1 MDFGL
6 AAFGSALGEPLP
18 VEAVLADYTEDIER
32 VLGYGYRTVHRC
44 RSGTGVTDLALS
56 ASRSALDEAGVDPLD
71 LDLIVFGLTDIAEYL
86 YWDPAASLQHRLGAG
101 RAEAVLITQAC
112 TAGLAGLDLIAGKF
126 ATHPGYRTALL
137 VGGSR
142 VCEPYWNR
150 MATQSMVF
158 SDGAVAAVARRGHPT
173 VRWRASEALTDGRYA
188 DFYLLDVGGTARPF
202 GPLVAGEGQPKAR
215 DAWDI
220 MEFFDYDE
228 ERFTGFVDQINKR
241 GRLVIERACERIG
254 VTLKDVRRVIS
265 LHDNRHSLEALAS
278 ELDMPVTAT
287 NLELG
292 LDTGHLGAADQL
304 YSLADEVRR
313 GELAPGELVALVGLG
328 RGMHWA
334 CALVQM

>member
-1 MDFGL
+1 M
-6 AAFGSALGEPLP
+6 AFGSELGEPVP
-18 VEAVLADYTEDIER
+18 VDSVLDQYTEDIER
-32 VLGYGYRTVHRC
+32 VRGYGYRVVHRC
-44 RSGTGVTDLALS
+44 PPGVGVTDLALG
-56 ASRSALDEAGVDPLD
+56 AARRALDAADVDPLE
-71 LDLIVFGLTDIAEYL
+71 LDLIVLALTDLAEYL
-86 YWDPAASLQHRLGAG
+86 YWDPAASLQHRLGAH

-126 ATHPGYRTALL
+126 ATHPGYRSALL

-158 SDGAVAAVARRGHPT
+158 SDGATAAVARRGHPS

-188 DFYLLDVGGTARPF
+188 DFYLLDVGGTAAPF
-202 GPLVAGEGQPKAR
+202 TPGLALDGPPQAR

-220 MEFFDYDE
+220 MEFFDYDD
-228 ERFTGFVDQINKR
+228 ERFGDFVDQINKR
-241 GRLVIERACERIG
+241 GRLVIERACDRIG
-254 VTLKDVRRVIS
+254 VDRRDVRRLIS
-265 LHDNRHSLEALAS
+265 LHDNRRSLESLAA
-278 ELDMPVTAT
+278 ELDLPISAT
-287 NLELG
+287 NLEIG

-313 GELAPGELVALVGLG
+313 GELSDGDLIALVGLG

-334 CALVQM
+334 CALMQM

>member
-1 MDFGL
+1 
-6 AAFGSALGEPLP
+6 
-18 VEAVLADYTEDIER
+18 
-32 VLGYGYRTVHRC
+32 
-44 RSGTGVTDLALS
+44 
-56 ASRSALDEAGVDPLD
+56 
-71 LDLIVFGLTDIAEYL
+71 
-86 YWDPAASLQHRLGAG
+86 
-101 RAEAVLITQAC
+101 
-112 TAGLAGLDLIAGKF
+112 
-126 ATHPGYRTALL
+126 
-137 VGGSR
+137 
-142 VCEPYWNR
+142 
-150 MATQSMVF
+150 
-158 SDGAVAAVARRGHPT
+158 
-173 VRWRASEALTDGRYA
+173 
-188 DFYLLDVGGTARPF
+188 
-202 GPLVAGEGQPKAR
+202 
-215 DAWDI
+215 